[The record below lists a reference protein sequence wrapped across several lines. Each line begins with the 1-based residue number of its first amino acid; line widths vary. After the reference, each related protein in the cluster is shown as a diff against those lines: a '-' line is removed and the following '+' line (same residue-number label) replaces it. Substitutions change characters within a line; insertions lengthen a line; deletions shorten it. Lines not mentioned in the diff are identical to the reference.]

1 MFLALQLL
9 ILLPKFL
16 FLQSDGFL
24 LLPDS
29 LFMRPQPRLVNLVQ
43 SPKLGL

>member
-1 MFLALQLL
+1 MFLPLQLL

-16 FLQSDGFL
+16 FLQSDRFL

-29 LFMRPQPRLVNLVQ
+29 LFMCAQPRLVNFVQ
-43 SPKLGL
+43 SPQLCL